1 MKGGELNAIER
12 RWAALSQMIDDT
24 QDIFLILRDGE
35 PEIAV
40 RAYGIVVADDRACA
54 ERRDRHHGIQRR
66 SEPAGIAVHIKRLPF
81 LGGEAEVID
90 LAWFGDDSIERRR

>member
-1 MKGGELNAIER
+1 
-12 RWAALSQMIDDT
+12 MIGDT

-40 RAYGIVVADDRACA
+40 RAYGIVVADNGASA
-54 ERRDRHHGIQRR
+54 KRRDRHHRIQWRTQA
-66 SEPAGIAVHIKRLPF
+66 SCIAVDVKSLPF

>member
-54 ERRDRHHGIQRR
+54 ERRDRHHGIQGRAK
-66 SEPAGIAVHIKRLPF
+66 PAGITVHIKRLPF
-81 LGGEAEVID
+81 VGSKAKVIHLD
-90 LAWFGDDSIERRR
+90 RLGDDSIERRR